1 MLTTRFKINYSIGAI
16 ANGIKTDA
24 FTFFL
29 LFFYSR
35 VIGLDPLLASSA
47 IALALII
54 DSITDPLM
62 GAISDRTKTIFGR
75 RHPYMLVSFIP
86 ITFFYILLFSPQESW
101 ELSQNQLFWW
111 MFLCATFTRIG
122 ITLFEVPHRSF
133 GAEISNDYHERT
145 KLFSWRELFAWTAG
159 ISNAFFAYFVFFRST
174 PEYPQGQLNPEA
186 YFDLALLG
194 GFVMAVSIIFSTIS
208 TRNEVNNLSSWKGT
222 TQLNQNSIKSTLSTN
237 Y

>member
-1 MLTTRFKINYSIGAI
+1 
-16 ANGIKTDA
+16 
-24 FTFFL
+24 
-29 LFFYSR
+29 
-35 VIGLDPLLASSA
+35 
-47 IALALII
+47 
-54 DSITDPLM
+54 
-62 GAISDRTKTIFGR
+62 
-75 RHPYMLVSFIP
+75 MLVSFIP

-194 GFVMAVSIIFSTIS
+194 GFVMAITKPPSNAKSKYASGFSCPCGYSGVDLKKTKYAKKAFDIPA
-208 TRNEVNNLSSWKGT
+208 VHANNSRHENNFVLS
-222 TQLNQNSIKSTLSTN
+222 
-237 Y
+237 